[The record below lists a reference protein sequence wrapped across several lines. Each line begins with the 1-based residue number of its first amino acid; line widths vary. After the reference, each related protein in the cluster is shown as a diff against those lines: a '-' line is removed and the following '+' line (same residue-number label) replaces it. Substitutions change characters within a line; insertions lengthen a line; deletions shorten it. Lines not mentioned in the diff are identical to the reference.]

1 MQGKVLKIIFTRL
14 NIKNNRNILSLE
26 DEKNCE
32 IL

>member
-1 MQGKVLKIIFTRL
+1 MQGKVPKIIFTRL
-14 NIKNNRNILSLE
+14 NIKNNRNNLSLE